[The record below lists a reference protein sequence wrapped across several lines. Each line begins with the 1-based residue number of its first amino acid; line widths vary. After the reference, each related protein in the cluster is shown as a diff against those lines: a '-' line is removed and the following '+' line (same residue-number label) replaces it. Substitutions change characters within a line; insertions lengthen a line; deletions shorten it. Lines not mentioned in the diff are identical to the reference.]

1 MAVITISRQFGSG
14 GNAIAARVGE
24 LLGYPLLDR
33 ALMAEVANE
42 VGLAPGEVV
51 DFSEANHQVRSVLNR
66 LLIRQPKVAE
76 VRTWTEDTQGVR
88 QAEVEALSE
97 EQAVNIVR
105 GVIDAVARRGNV
117 VIVGRG
123 SQAILR
129 EQPNTLHVRV
139 EAPFEQRMQRVQE
152 EEDVLPMRAERMIDE
167 RDRASQDYLRRF
179 YGVDIWDPRHYHLV
193 INTGRLDLET
203 AAQVIV
209 VAAQQM
215 KPVPKVESP
224 YMPVPRAMMFG

>member
-14 GNAIAARVGE
+14 GDAIAARVGE
-24 LLGYPLLDR
+24 LLGYSLLDR

-42 VGLAPGEVV
+42 VGLAPGQVV
-51 DFSEANHQVRSVLNR
+51 DFSEANHQVRSILNR
-66 LLIRQPKVAE
+66 LLIRQPTVAE
-76 VRTWTEDTQGVR
+76 VRTWSEDTRGVR
-88 QAEVEALSE
+88 QAEVEALNE
-97 EQAVNIVR
+97 EQALTIVR
-105 GVIDAVARRGNV
+105 GVIDAVARRGDV

-129 EQPNTLHVRV
+129 DRPDALHVRI
-139 EAPFEQRMQRVQE
+139 EAPFENRMQRVQE
-152 EEDVLPMRAERMIDE
+152 QEDVLPMRAERMIDE

-179 YGVDIWDPRHYHLV
+179 YGIDIWDPRHYHLV

-203 AAQVIV
+203 AAHVIA

>member
-24 LLGYPLLDR
+24 LMGYPLLDR

-51 DFSEANHQVRSVLNR
+51 DFSEANHQARSILNR

-76 VRTWTEDTQGVR
+76 VRTWTEDTKGVR

-97 EQAVNIVR
+97 EQAVAIVR

-123 SQAILR
+123 SQAVLR
-129 EQPNTLHVRV
+129 DRPDTLHVRV
-139 EAPFEQRMQRVQE
+139 EAPFEHRMQRVQE

-193 INTGRLDLET
+193 INTGLLDLET
-203 AAQVIV
+203 AAQVVV

-215 KPVPKVESP
+215 KPVLKVDSP
-224 YMPVPRAMMFG
+224 YMPLPRAMMFG

>member
-14 GNAIAARVGE
+14 GNAIAARAGE
-24 LLGYPLLDR
+24 LLGYALLDR

-66 LLIRQPKVAE
+66 LLIRQAKVAE
-76 VRTWTEDTQGVR
+76 VRTWTEDTKGVR

-105 GVIDAVARRGNV
+105 GVIDAVARRDNV

-129 EQPNTLHVRV
+129 DRPDTLHVRV

-179 YGVDIWDPRHYHLV
+179 YGIDIWDPRHYHLV